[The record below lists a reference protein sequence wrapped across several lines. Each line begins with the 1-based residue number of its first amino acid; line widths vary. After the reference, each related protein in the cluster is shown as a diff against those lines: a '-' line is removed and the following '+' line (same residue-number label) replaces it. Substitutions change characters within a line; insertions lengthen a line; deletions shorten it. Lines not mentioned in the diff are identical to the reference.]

1 MSEAV
6 TLTSGA
12 TGTVYGS
19 LAAALLVLDTYIGD
33 EYVAFIALD
42 ANTRKRAQIAAGRVI
57 DSLNYADD
65 YDTFAERDALQAD
78 ASLPNDQGYPFR
90 VASYLLAALGAFDSD
105 LFSLST
111 QDQQVTSISIAGA
124 SLGLSGAARTDLTI
138 ASQLPSDVLALLS
151 PYLDAAATGGLSA
164 QGGRG
169 QAGSDCNPFS
179 TRRSGRK
186 HPW

>member
-33 EYVAFIALD
+33 EYTAFIALD

-57 DSLNYADD
+57 DSLDYSDS

-78 ASLPNDQGYPFR
+78 ASLPSDQGYPFR

-105 LFSLST
+105 LFSLSA
-111 QDQQVTSISIAGA
+111 QDQQVTSVSIAGA
-124 SLGLSGAARTDLTI
+124 SLGLSGAARSDLML
-138 ASQLPSDVLALLS
+138 ASRLPSDVLALLS
-151 PYLDAAATGGLSA
+151 PYLASAETGGLGA
-164 QGGRG
+164 VGGRG

-186 HPW
+186 DPW